1 MPTFAARMSQ
11 IQLSD
16 HFTYRKLLRFTLPSM
31 VMMVFISIYSV
42 IDGLFVSNLVGK
54 TAFAALNL
62 VYPFLMMLAVVGLMF
77 GTGGS
82 ALVAKILGEGDSK
95 RANSLF
101 SLFVYAVIVLG
112 TILAI
117 LGEIFMPQ
125 IVVWLGGEGELIPL
139 GILYGRI
146 LLVALPAF
154 ALQMAFQSFMV
165 AAEKPNLGLKVA
177 LAAGFTNII
186 LDFVFIRWMGW
197 GLEGAAW
204 ATAIGQFVGG
214 GVPMIYFARRNSSLL
229 RLGRCR
235 YDHWAMCKA
244 CANGSSEMVTNLAV
258 SLVSM
263 LYNYQLM
270 QFVGENGVAAYGVI
284 MYVNFVFLA
293 IFIGYSMG
301 SAPIV
306 SYHFGAKNQS
316 EMQNLYRKSLRIILT
331 LGVSITILAELLAHP
346 LSWIFVGFDQE
357 LFLFTRR
364 AFMIFSLSFLLAG
377 FNVYA
382 SAFFT
387 ALNNGLVSAGIS
399 FSRTLVFECGAVMLL
414 PLLFGI
420 DGIWSSVVVA
430 EGIGV
435 VLSVTMLCV
444 FRKKYGY

>member
-1 MPTFAARMSQ
+1 MSQ

-82 ALVAKILGEGDSK
+82 ALVAKIMGEGDSK
-95 RANSLF
+95 RVNSLF

-204 ATAIGQFVGG
+204 ATAISQFVGG

-263 LYNYQLM
+263 LYTYQLM

-284 MYVNFVFLA
+284 MYVNVVFLA

-316 EMQNLYRKSLRIILT
+316 EMQNLYRKSLRIVLT

>member
-1 MPTFAARMSQ
+1 
-11 IQLSD
+11 
-16 HFTYRKLLRFTLPSM
+16 
-31 VMMVFISIYSV
+31 
-42 IDGLFVSNLVGK
+42 
-54 TAFAALNL
+54 
-62 VYPFLMMLAVVGLMF
+62 
-77 GTGGS
+77 
-82 ALVAKILGEGDSK
+82 
-95 RANSLF
+95 
-101 SLFVYAVIVLG
+101 
-112 TILAI
+112 
-117 LGEIFMPQ
+117 
-125 IVVWLGGEGELIPL
+125 
-139 GILYGRI
+139 
-146 LLVALPAF
+146 
-154 ALQMAFQSFMV
+154 
-165 AAEKPNLGLKVA
+165 
-177 LAAGFTNII
+177 
-186 LDFVFIRWMGW
+186 
-197 GLEGAAW
+197 
-204 ATAIGQFVGG
+204 
-214 GVPMIYFARRNSSLL
+214 
-229 RLGRCR
+229 
-235 YDHWAMCKA
+235 
-244 CANGSSEMVTNLAV
+244 
-258 SLVSM
+258 
-263 LYNYQLM
+263 
-270 QFVGENGVAAYGVI
+270 VGENGVAAYGVI